1 MAPRLT
7 DRKKKEIIADY
18 LEVESYSA
26 VAKKHG
32 VTHQTVRR
40 IVQESPG
47 FNEKVQEKKQQN
59 TADILEHMESKK
71 QEVCSIIDIALK
83 VLPEK
88 IEKARTASEV
98 TTALGTLIDKF
109 SANGRGIGD
118 RQEKDALSKSLE
130 EMAKELESDV

>member
-7 DRKKKEIIADY
+7 DRKKKEIIEDY
-18 LEVESYSA
+18 LEMESYNS

-32 VTHQTVRR
+32 ITHHTVKRV
-40 IVQESPG
+40 VQEMPDL
-47 FNEKVQEKKQQN
+47 NEKVQEKKQQN

-83 VLPEK
+83 VLPGK

-98 TTALGTLIDKF
+98 TTALGTVIDKW
-109 SANGRGIGD
+109 AAIC
-118 RQEKDALSKSLE
+118 EKNE
-130 EMAKELESDV
+130 ETGVQIIDDY